1 MNFYIKAATEIH
13 PIMASVIEVEECNVP
28 GLYYID
34 QIHED
39 TATTIAE
46 LDMCEWSPITS
57 HSNSRLVQHYGFRYD
72 YASSKVRESISAIP
86 PFLEK
91 YQTLLTHIC
100 RELNVVDAAY
110 TFNQCI
116 VNNYLQGQG
125 ISAHIDV
132 KQYGGVIGCFTLG
145 SGATMIFENGNEKQ
159 EIYVKANSLY
169 IMSGDARYVWK
180 HSMPNRKSDMVDG
193 KRIERDRRVSIT
205 FRCVPPS

>member
-1 MNFYIKAATEIH
+1 
-13 PIMASVIEVEECNVP
+13 MASTIPIIEVEEQDPP
-28 GLYYID
+28 GLYYVD
-34 QIHED
+34 HIHED
-39 TATTIAE
+39 TVIAE
-46 LDMCEWSPITS
+46 LDTCVWSPVTN
-57 HSNSRLVQHYGFRYD
+57 HANSRLVQHYGFRYD
-72 YASSKVRESISAIP
+72 YASSKVREAGPALP

-100 RELNVVDAAY
+100 KEMNIIDTDY
-110 TFNQCI
+110 QFNQCI

-145 SGATMIFENGNEKQ
+145 SGATMVFEHGDKKQ

-169 IMSGDARYVWK
+169 IMSGEARYVWK

-193 KRIERDRRVSIT
+193 KRIERGRRVSIT
-205 FRCVPPS
+205 FRCVPSS